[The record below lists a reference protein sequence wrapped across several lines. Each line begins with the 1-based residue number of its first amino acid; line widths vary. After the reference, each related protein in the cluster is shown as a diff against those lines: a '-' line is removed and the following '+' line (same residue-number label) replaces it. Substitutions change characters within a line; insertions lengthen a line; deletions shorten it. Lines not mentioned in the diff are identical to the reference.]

1 MKKKPFNQSLFNLLT
16 AIALIAI
23 TGYAALLTW
32 VVFDFQ
38 QSNTT
43 TTDSL
48 GKQIFDLQK

>member
-23 TGYAALLTW
+23 TGYAVLLTW

-38 QSNTT
+38 QSNAT